1 MLILVFFLLTG
12 DLLNAISQSKSYA
25 HQGKEVGALIR
36 EKELLELLY
45 RISVQRKQSEVLHWL
60 PEKHIKQ

>member
-1 MLILVFFLLTG
+1 MRIK
-12 DLLNAISQSKSYA
+12 AK
-25 HQGKEVGALIR
+25 VGALIR

-60 PEKHIKQ
+60 PEKKHIKQ